1 MKNIYFKLSWL
12 MVRFSYWC
20 EVMSIHFDSYHRTFK
35 IKAIMAAKISNSDK
49 ILMLNEMRNR

>member
-12 MVRFSYWC
+12 MCRFSYWC
-20 EVMSIHFDSYHRTFK
+20 KVMSIYFDSYHLTFK
-35 IKAIMAAKISNSDK
+35 VKAIMAAKISNSDK